1 MEKENTSQK
10 IMEGLKDFQRE
21 TVNRV
26 IQLYKNGQKRVL
38 ISDEVGLGKTMVAG
52 GTIAKFA
59 DFVGEQGKKRIKVV
73 YICSNT
79 AIADQNLEKLCITED
94 VLRESV
100 ADSRLSVQHLNIFLQ
115 EAKLSGK
122 ALIQL
127 IPLTPDTSFHMTT
140 GCGLL
145 WERAVIFA
153 ILNKIPE
160 LEKYN
165 KPLEMIMQAGGTS
178 GWNAWAKD
186 RGEDRVS
193 ECDRITKGKYLNYMV
208 KKVSRGLK
216 VKNPEGKILLY
227 DLIEK
232 CKEVKKSGKAENI
245 YEIIGR
251 LRYLFAGISLEK
263 LEPDLVIL
271 DEFQRFKY
279 LLQTESDTEMGM
291 LANKFFNSKS
301 VNMLLLSATPY
312 KMYSTLEEI
321 DES

>member
-38 ISDEVGLGKTMVAG
+38 ISDEVGLGKTMIAG

-59 DFVGEQGKKRIKVV
+59 DFAGEQGKKRIKVV

-100 ADSRLSVQHLNIFLQ
+100 ADSRLSVQHLNIFSQ

-140 GCGLL
+140 GCGML

-193 ECDRITKGKYLNYMV
+193 ECDRITKGKYLN
-208 KKVSRGLK
+208 
-216 VKNPEGKILLY
+216 
-227 DLIEK
+227 
-232 CKEVKKSGKAENI
+232 
-245 YEIIGR
+245 
-251 LRYLFAGISLEK
+251 
-263 LEPDLVIL
+263 
-271 DEFQRFKY
+271 
-279 LLQTESDTEMGM
+279 
-291 LANKFFNSKS
+291 
-301 VNMLLLSATPY
+301 
-312 KMYSTLEEI
+312 
-321 DES
+321 